1 MEKWIF
7 ENGVKNTSVD
17 DKALM
22 SFWAYE
28 LSILLGMISFFDKEE
43 RQKEYHNLKEYK
55 WIFNYT
61 LNPKVRFIRR
71 IMQIIGFRF
80 TTKILGIFLHS
91 KLR

>member
-43 RQKEYHNLKEYK
+43 RQKEYHNLKDIQLYLK
-55 WIFNYT
+55 SKSTIYPSNYA
-61 LNPKVRFIRR
+61 NYRF
-71 IMQIIGFRF
+71 
-80 TTKILGIFLHS
+80 
-91 KLR
+91 